1 MIRVG
6 DRVSLRKDPCIEGYK
21 IGDTG
26 TVLSIEAQEY
36 FFPVEVEMDH
46 PDMDGHS
53 YYRFDFDQL
62 GVIKTNSWL
71 DHHIPEGADIPL

>member
-6 DRVSLRKDPCIEGYK
+6 DRVFLRKDPRIEGYK

-26 TVLSIEAQEY
+26 KVLSIEVQEY
-36 FFPVEVEMDH
+36 FFPVQVEMDH
-46 PDMDGHS
+46 PDMDGHP

-62 GVIKTNSWL
+62 SVVKANSWL
-71 DHHIPEGADIPL
+71 DESIPEGADIPL